1 MYVCESIYDEV
12 NKRVLKGIPD
22 GLKAYQHSKNVVT
35 DEVYYFRNPI
45 VPQKVGIRLIILL
58 LLMSCPGVSKAHV
71 GFRAHFWFH
80 VFTFIFRLFLSVE
93 HFRPLL
99 LVRCECPSQ
108 DAAGRED
115 QAGNADGERGN
126 VFY

>member
-58 LLMSCPGVSKAHV
+58 LLMSGS
-71 GFRAHFWFH
+71 
-80 VFTFIFRLFLSVE
+80 FLSTCWFSSTFLVSCV
-93 HFRPLL
+93 HLYLSFVPFR
-99 LVRCECPSQ
+99 
-108 DAAGRED
+108 
-115 QAGNADGERGN
+115 
-126 VFY
+126 